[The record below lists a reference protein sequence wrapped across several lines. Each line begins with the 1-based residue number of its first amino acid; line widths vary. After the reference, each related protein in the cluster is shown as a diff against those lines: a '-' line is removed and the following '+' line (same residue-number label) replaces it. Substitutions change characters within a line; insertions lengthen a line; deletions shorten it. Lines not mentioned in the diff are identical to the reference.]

1 VLTVSENSL
10 FLSVAASPNLWL
22 KLLKYLKLDPNE
34 FIRVFEESVKKTLIE
49 EYKASP
55 VIILYCRFELF
66 EPFS

>member
-1 VLTVSENSL
+1 VLKVSESSL

-34 FIRVFEESVKKTLIE
+34 FIRLFEENIKRISVE

-55 VIILYCRFELF
+55 VIIFYCCFKF
-66 EPFS
+66 